1 MNLIGRDCIRLLT
14 LDTHVGRASFAK
26 AQVELE
32 SVGLGMMSSSESNT
46 GPLSKVV
53 MRRKP
58 SPLRGYGKVLPKPA
72 HLTGGL
78 LTQLELGDGAATFSR
93 EHRPANNHRPAAW
106 PHLAILA
113 NTL

>member
-46 GPLSKVV
+46 V

-106 PHLAILA
+106 PHLAIFA